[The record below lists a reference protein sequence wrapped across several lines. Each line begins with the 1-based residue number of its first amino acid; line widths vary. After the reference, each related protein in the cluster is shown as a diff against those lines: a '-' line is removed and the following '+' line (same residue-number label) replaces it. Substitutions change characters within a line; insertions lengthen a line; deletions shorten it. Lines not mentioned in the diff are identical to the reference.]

1 MVSARNMVGGVEAEL
16 GRLWPV
22 PQERGRNP
30 RVRRVVA
37 AFDSGYGA
45 AQSMAVEAL
54 VAQLAGIPPDRRGFA
69 VEGAAMCLAL
79 QDQLAGGGGRIEGL
93 RRRLPAHD
101 SLIHLGLGIALG

>member
-30 RVRRVVA
+30 RLRRVVA

-45 AQSMAVEAL
+45 ARSMAVEAL

-79 QDQLAGGGGRIEGL
+79 QDQLGAAAAGL
-93 RRRLPAHD
+93 RGCGVGCRRTTP
-101 SLIHLGLGIALG
+101 SSTWGW